1 MSNIYRSLESDRRLS
16 FLPNIRRARN
26 VLPLCTQKKGRTGGA
41 GPMDGI
47 SLDYQYVSGIANES
61 SCEEDLSQ
69 D

>member
-1 MSNIYRSLESDRRLS
+1 MVSLNL
-16 FLPNIRRARN
+16 
-26 VLPLCTQKKGRTGGA
+26 LCTSKKGKTGGA

-47 SLDYQYVSGIANES
+47 TLDYQYVSGIANES